1 MDDGRWGFEEAEDW
15 EYEQP
20 ARAEEPA
27 LDEDRLVGQDPDR
40 IISVTVS
47 PSAEVLTVAVDRDWT
62 RTVDPRGLHSSV
74 LAAANAATMAALARQ
89 MENVQQNPPVPP
101 DFVGSQSGAA
111 DESPLSPDDMLRL
124 VDAAAIEM
132 NRFTEQAAAV
142 VDRRITAESA
152 GGHLSGAA
160 INGQVVDI
168 SIDPAWAGS
177 VRSTEIASEIKDVL
191 QQLHAANT
199 PPEIINGPQGPAIAE
214 IMGMLYDPQRLSRRV
229 GLLPPLNGE
238 TTEERRND

>member
-20 ARAEEPA
+20 SRAEEPVP
-27 LDEDRLVGQDPDR
+27 DEDRLVGQDPEQ
-40 IISVTVS
+40 IVSVTVS
-47 PSAEVLTVAVDRDWT
+47 PDAEVLAVAVDRDWT
-62 RTVDPRGLHSSV
+62 RAVDPRGLHANV

-89 MENVQQNPPVPP
+89 IEKVQQNPPAPP
-101 DFVGSQSGAA
+101 DFGGSQSESA

-124 VDAAAIEM
+124 VDAATSEL
-132 NRFTEQAAAV
+132 NRFAEQAAAV

-152 GGHLSGAA
+152 GGHLSGSA

-191 QQLHAANT
+191 QQLHTAST
-199 PPEIINGPQGPAIAE
+199 PSEVLNGPQGPAIAE
-214 IMGMLYDPQRLSRRV
+214 IMGMLYDPRRLSRRV
-229 GLLPPLNGE
+229 GLLPPLTGE
-238 TTEERRND
+238 NDGGRRDD